1 MTLPAAFLLTI
12 LICLPIFGQT
22 ANPQQSSTQ
31 PQQAASAQET
41 PNSNASSSSGNSK
54 APGVWRKIKVKV
66 LTPPNGATAQCKD
79 RTYSHSEHV
88 SGTCANHGGVERW
101 LRPVTLE

>member
-1 MTLPAAFLLTI
+1 MKLPTAFLLAI

-22 ANPQQSSTQ
+22 ATPQQSGAPSQQ
-31 PQQAASAQET
+31 PAGET
-41 PNSNASSSSGNSK
+41 PASNASSDSGNTK

-66 LTPPNGATAQCKD
+66 VTPPKGATAQCKD
-79 RTYSHSEHV
+79 RTYSFSEHV
-88 SGTCANHGGVERW
+88 SGTCANHGGVEQW